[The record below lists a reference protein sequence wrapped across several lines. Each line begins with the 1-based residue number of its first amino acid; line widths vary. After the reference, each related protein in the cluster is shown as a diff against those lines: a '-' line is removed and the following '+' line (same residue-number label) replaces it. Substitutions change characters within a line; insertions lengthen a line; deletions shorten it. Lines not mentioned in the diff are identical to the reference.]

1 MDQLFRGLVH
11 EAMSRLGRRGMR
23 ARREEAQAN
32 TRDGASYAGRV
43 APPVVTSRPG
53 TLAQLHAERM
63 LSEVCFYKG
72 CCFGSIL
79 LDGQYCTR
87 LCFKGGREVGKDLAP
102 LQRFIRTNFALRGQ
116 PHLVKEVFGKILFYD
131 ASLQVFLY

>member
-1 MDQLFRGLVH
+1 MDQFFRGLVH
-11 EAMSRLGRRGMR
+11 EAMSRLGRRGLR
-23 ARREEAQAN
+23 ARREEAQAY
-32 TRDGASYAGRV
+32 TRDVASYPDRV

-53 TLAQLHAERM
+53 TLAQLHAGRM
-63 LSEVCFYKG
+63 LSEVGFYKG

-79 LDGQYCTR
+79 LDWQYCTR

-116 PHLVKEVFGKILFYD
+116 PHLVKEVFGNILFYD

>member
-1 MDQLFRGLVH
+1 MDQIFRGLVH
-11 EAMSRLGRRGMR
+11 EAMSRLGRRGLR
-23 ARREEAQAN
+23 ARREEAQ
-32 TRDGASYAGRV
+32 TSTQDGASHAGRV
-43 APPVVTSRPG
+43 APPVVSSRTG
-53 TLAQLHAERM
+53 TLAQLHGGRM
-63 LSEVCFYKG
+63 LSEVLPYKG

-79 LDGQYCTR
+79 LDWQYCTR

-116 PHLVKEVFGKILFYD
+116 PHLMKEVFGNILFYD